1 MGVNYNIYEKNQKYY
16 SLNLKH
22 EAESKRIPIYTNQ
35 TQKIKKLE
43 NNLKVGNNNLRFSTI
58 FQWDGEG
65 ENVYLTGSFC
75 HWNQFFEMKKSQE
88 QNNKFF
94 LNLFLPKG
102 IYQYKFKIND
112 KWKYNSNFPICKD
125 KNGNINNII
134 DLTKEKTEDKFTPDF
149 STSVITKDEDE
160 NINDEDTKVL
170 SYLNLFNDY
179 SNEYLPIKNK
189 IKEVPLK
196 TPLLYNLFFSFKFL
210 INKNNIGINIIF
222 QGKEENILC
231 KNNTNKKII
240 PFKKEIIEHFY
251 VNKKNIK
258 VNKNAQNKTLLISTA
273 YRYRY
278 KLITYIY
285 YRPFK
290 NKE

>member
-170 SYLNLFNDY
+170 SYSIHF
-179 SNEYLPIKNK
+179 
-189 IKEVPLK
+189 
-196 TPLLYNLFFSFKFL
+196 
-210 INKNNIGINIIF
+210 IIH
-222 QGKEENILC
+222 L
-231 KNNTNKKII
+231 
-240 PFKKEIIEHFY
+240 
-251 VNKKNIK
+251 
-258 VNKNAQNKTLLISTA
+258 
-273 YRYRY
+273 
-278 KLITYIY
+278 
-285 YRPFK
+285 
-290 NKE
+290 